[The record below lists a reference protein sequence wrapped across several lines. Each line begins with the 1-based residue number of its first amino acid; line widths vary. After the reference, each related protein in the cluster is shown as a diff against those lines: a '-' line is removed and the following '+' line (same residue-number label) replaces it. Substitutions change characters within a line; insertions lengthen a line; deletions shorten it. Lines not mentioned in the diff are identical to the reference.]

1 VNKVFTQNTEET
13 KKNQRFDVVF
23 ETNHSPRFDDFD
35 PYGHMSSTS
44 YLSYF
49 NENRMTGHIKIL
61 GINQSYLKNIGINF
75 FLRNADIEFIKP
87 VFYQE
92 DITIRSWIET
102 TNGSIANVRCE
113 MLDKNQII
121 RSICQMK
128 ICCVD
133 QASGKPKN
141 WPEEFLSMF
150 SKNIEK

>member
-1 VNKVFTQNTEET
+1 MTNQ
-13 KKNQRFDVVF
+13 KKEKTSEDLYYDIVF

-49 NENRMTGHIKIL
+49 NENRMIGHIKIL
-61 GINQSYLKNIGINF
+61 GISHSYLKNLGINF
-75 FLRNADIEFIKP
+75 FLRSANIEFIKP

-92 DITIRSWIET
+92 DLIIRSWLEST
-102 TNGSIANVRCE
+102 DDSMANVRCE
-113 MLDKNQII
+113 MLDKNNNIK
-121 RSICQMK
+121 SICQMK

-133 QASGKPKN
+133 QKNGRPKN

-150 SKNIEK
+150 SKNSKK